1 MSDEQAHAQAVPV
14 PRDDEIYPPHP
25 PREDTP
31 EYRATHDDLI
41 HRQDRPCFM
50 CGVKLSDIKRDGAG
64 QVTAANPLG
73 AHDLE
78 THHFPVQREFVDAVD
93 PAKAARFYEKVKAWL
108 GADAAGWP
116 AFQSRE
122 DLLRFV
128 DSPHN
133 MLVLCDHCHRDPRMG
148 IHHAAVMDWIA
159 GPQLLDGY
167 VLVTDAANAVKIAAA
182 DQAIVDAAVPV
193 GERA

>member
-1 MSDEQAHAQAVPV
+1 MAEQAHAQAVPV
-14 PRDDEIYPPHP
+14 PRDEEVYPPHP

-31 EYRATHDDLI
+31 EYRKTHDLLI
-41 HRQDRPCFM
+41 HEQDRPCFM

-64 QVTAANPLG
+64 KVTTANPLG
-73 AHDLE
+73 AIDLE

-93 PAKAARFYEKVKAWL
+93 PVKAAKFYEKVKAWL
-108 GADAAGWP
+108 GDDASAWP
-116 AFQSRE
+116 PFQGRQ
-122 DLLRFV
+122 DLVRFV

-133 MLVLCDHCHRDPRMG
+133 MLVLCDKCHRDPKMG

-167 VLVTDAANAVKIAAA
+167 VLVTDEASAAKTVAL
-182 DQAIVDAAVPV
+182 DEQIVDAAVPES
-193 GERA
+193 ERA